1 MQHWKRMVCSMIAA
15 ALVIPLQGF
24 AESDIYVTA
33 SVDNGVFTVSG
44 NLNETSEKI
53 YLIKIMT
60 ETGIDALDDNN
71 FGDNV
76 IAVEQGKS
84 QNDGMFSLE
93 IPIDPS
99 VPSGQYYICMTTRKE
114 NKVEKILPCYYLS
127 QQESQAILKW
137 VNEAA
142 SAKTMQSLIEEHAAK
157 MNLSLDGIY
166 QEIENR
172 ENVFDKML
180 CTIPFETLREV
191 QESFEQ
197 SCVLEKIYECSSA
210 ASVLDTI
217 DQNGYYIGAGLKGIR
232 ELKDP
237 SGVGE
242 LLLGRSFQTMKD
254 FNDALEEAV
263 CVTAFNIGAR
273 GDMEALIE
281 KYSPVLTIPSE
292 YAKMEYD
299 ARQTLFKSLEQKKTF
314 TTYASINQFMKAW
327 FQTGGTSSGGG
338 NSGGNSGSGVSHG
351 GTGSLSGGVVSENVA
366 DNQTNSLALTPTAKF
381 TDLSGVDWALEAIE
395 YLANKKIISGVSETK
410 FEPDRNITKEEF
422 VKLLVET
429 FGLSAGESAVEF
441 RDVNQ
446 SDWFFRYVVIA
457 AQNGVVNGL
466 GDGTFGVGTSLSR
479 QDMATMLARTLAH
492 KKIELKQSSDMP
504 CFSDEHEIADYAAE
518 AVQTLCRAGVMNG
531 IGETKFAPDA
541 PSTRAMA
548 AKVIYLLIKE

>member
-1 MQHWKRMVCSMIAA
+1 MKYKKSVGEQTFDVCNYLLMI
-15 ALVIPLQGF
+15 ALVI
-24 AESDIYVTA
+24 VT
-33 SVDNGVFTVSG
+33 
-44 NLNETSEKI
+44 L
-53 YLIKIMT
+53 Y
-60 ETGIDALDDNN
+60 
-71 FGDNV
+71 
-76 IAVEQGKS
+76 
-84 QNDGMFSLE
+84 
-93 IPIDPS
+93 
-99 VPSGQYYICMTTRKE
+99 
-114 NKVEKILPCYYLS
+114 PCYYVLVASLS
-127 QQESQAILKW
+127 DP
-137 VNEAA
+137 
-142 SAKTMQSLIEEHAAK
+142 TR
-157 MNLSLDGIY
+157 IY
-166 QEIENR
+166 EGSGMLLYPKGFVTGAYQ
-172 ENVFDKML
+172 NVFSYTQL
-180 CTIPFETLREV
+180 WI
-191 QESFEQ
+191 S
-197 SCVLEKIYECSSA
+197 Y
-210 ASVLDTI
+210 
-217 DQNGYYIGAGLKGIR
+217 
-232 ELKDP
+232 
-237 SGVGE
+237 
-242 LLLGRSFQTMKD
+242 
-254 FNDALEEAV
+254 
-263 CVTAFNIGAR
+263 
-273 GDMEALIE
+273 
-281 KYSPVLTIPSE
+281 
-292 YAKMEYD
+292 

-338 NSGGNSGSGVSHG
+338 NSGGGVSHG
-351 GTGSLSGGVVSENVA
+351 GTGSLSGGVVSENVT

-422 VKLLVET
+422 VKLLVEA